1 MSSFILSLYVCLLS
15 IMSETGDDAQ
25 IPTPL
30 TNDTHTHTH
39 TIRTIHYLTQKFQH
53 KRVS

>member
-1 MSSFILSLYVCLLS
+1 
-15 IMSETGDDAQ
+15 MSETENAQ

-30 TNDTHTHTH
+30 TNDTHTHTV
-39 TIRTIHYLTQKFQH
+39 RTIHYLTQKFQH